1 MLGKLMIVAA
11 GSLMLLVAVPETANA
26 QTDRRKG
33 MKGFRF
39 CNKTRH
45 RLIQVAV
52 AYNTR
57 GKKVWTSE
65 GWWNVKRG
73 RCTKTI
79 KWNLSR
85 KKYIYYFAKTPGRKA
100 TWTGKNVFCVKRKP
114 FTLKGRHLRCDRR
127 GLRRAKFRI
136 LKVKGRRGISLN
148 LTR

>member
-1 MLGKLMIVAA
+1 MFGKILMGFA
-11 GSLMLLVAVPETANA
+11 GGLLLVVATPDTAQA
-26 QTDRRKG
+26 QTERVSN
-33 MKGFRF
+33 KGFKF

-52 AYNTR
+52 AYNIR
-57 GKKVWTSE
+57 GKKRWASE

-85 KKYIYYFAKTPGRKA
+85 KKYIYYFAKTPNRKA
-100 TWTGKNVFCVKRKP
+100 TWTGKHTFCVKRKP
-114 FTLKGRHLRCDRR
+114 FTLKGRHLRCNIP
-127 GLRRAKFRI
+127 GLRPAKFRM
-136 LKVKGRRGISLN
+136 LKVRRRKGIKLN